1 MSQAIKK
8 YLWLFEMIGA
18 ALILSLSIILLI
30 FNQIILF
37 VIGVVFLFLSI
48 LRIRPL
54 LRTTDE
60 SKLKLIYLIEVS
72 IEAICGIVL
81 IIITFFENDNVIK
94 KFLVENFGYIVG
106 SVLYL
111 RGFTHFLTIS
121 INKENYPII
130 YFVINIVLI
139 TLGTIIIV
147 KGDWTLTTF
156 GWIVFSIGLLTTVFI
171 TYSGYNGY
179 KNYRNL
185 YVSKKALKNVSI
197 ESKEVIDLPTS
208 NEIGIEEINIDN
220 VNEIDDNSIEHEI
233 QK

>member
-54 LRTTDE
+54 LKTTDE

-94 KFLVENFGYIVG
+94 KFLLENFGYIVG

-147 KGDWTLTTF
+147 KGDWTLSTF
-156 GWIVFSIGLLTTVFI
+156 GWIVFVSSFVSLFTTQALLRLFI
-171 TYSGYNGY
+171 KMYLAINNENGKKCNFHKGG
-179 KNYRNL
+179 KN
-185 YVSKKALKNVSI
+185 A
-197 ESKEVIDLPTS
+197 
-208 NEIGIEEINIDN
+208 
-220 VNEIDDNSIEHEI
+220 
-233 QK
+233 